1 MDSASRT
8 EFLEDVDDPPDPDVV
23 ETDPTKRYVRYKD
36 VLGRGSFKTVYKAFD
51 EVDGIEVAWCQVNI
65 DAVVRGCTPDLESA
79 LYDEVNI
86 LKVVHHKHII
96 KMYKSWVDD
105 DKKTINI
112 ITELFN
118 SGSVRQYR
126 IKHKKVDMKALKGWA
141 RQILLGLD
149 YLHSHSP
156 PIIHR
161 DVKCDNIFIN
171 GNHGEVKIGDLGLAT
186 VMEQASLHK
195 VLGTPEFMAPEIYNE
210 DYNELVD
217 IYSFGMCMLEMTTNE
232 FPYIECTNCAQVY
245 KKVVSGVMPASL
257 SKVKDLETKKF
268 IERCLGP
275 VAQRLPAKEL
285 LKDPFLQPK
294 DSAAAGYCYPKQVCA
309 GSVLTLHKKESPTA
323 QHMLPENRITITAV
337 ESHPVP
343 MVEVQRVRRGKE
355 FKLQGVKEDEK
366 SVSFKL
372 KVSNSEVKDVVD
384 FSFYLE
390 SDTAISVASEMFHQ
404 VKLADQTVLFIAE
417 LIDVSITRLVPDWK
431 PCVPINQLVVTH
443 HCAASIS
450 NPPPRVNSITV
461 AETPAVEKLDN
472 IKTRDD
478 IGGAKHKVAK
488 EDRYS
493 DAGTFSEESYIKSS
507 TDRCM
512 HADSGFMVYN
522 GCIQDVCARNR
533 ASNVSSVGNGED
545 NFELKDMSLEL
556 EMIELEYQQ
565 ALAEISKKRH
575 EAIMAVKNRL
585 FSQKKMVPAC

>member
-1 MDSASRT
+1 MDLTSRT

-36 VLGRGSFKTVYKAFD
+36 VLGRGAFKTVYKAFD

-79 LYDEVNI
+79 LYDEVNM

-105 DKKTINI
+105 GKKTLNI

-126 IKHKKVDMKALKGWA
+126 EKHKKVDMKALKGWA

-186 VMEQASLHK
+186 VMEQASLHS

-232 FPYIECTNCAQVY
+232 SPYIECTNCAQVY

-257 SKVKDLETKKF
+257 SKVKDLEMKKF

-294 DSAAAGYCYPKQVCA
+294 DSAAAGYCYPKQVSA
-309 GSVLTLHKKESPTA
+309 GSVLTLHEKESSTE
-323 QHMLPENRITITAV
+323 QHMLPENTITITAV

-372 KVSNSEVKDVVD
+372 KFLNSEVKDTVD

-390 SDTAISVASEMFHQ
+390 SDTAISVASEMFDE
-404 VKLADQTVLFIAE
+404 VKLADLTVLFVAE
-417 LIDVSITRLVPDWK
+417 LIDVSITRLIPDWK
-431 PCVPINQLVVTH
+431 PCVPIDQLVVTH
-443 HCAASIS
+443 ECAASLS
-450 NPPPRVNSITV
+450 NPDAGTFS
-461 AETPAVEKLDN
+461 
-472 IKTRDD
+472 
-478 IGGAKHKVAK
+478 

-493 DAGTFSEESYIKSS
+493 DAGTFSEKNHIKSS

-522 GCIQDVCARNR
+522 GSIQDVCARNR
-533 ASNVSSVGNGED
+533 ASNVSSVGKGED
-545 NFELKDMSLEL
+545 SFELKDMSLEL

-565 ALAEISKKRH
+565 ALEEISKKRH
-575 EAIMAVKNRL
+575 EAIMALKNRL

>member
-1 MDSASRT
+1 MDSTSRT

-36 VLGRGSFKTVYKAFD
+36 VLGRGAFKTVYKAFD

-79 LYDEVNI
+79 LYDEVNM

-105 DKKTINI
+105 EKKTINI

-126 IKHKKVDMKALKGWA
+126 EKHKKVDMKALKGWA

-186 VMEQASLHK
+186 VMEQASLHS
-195 VLGTPEFMAPEIYNE
+195 VLGTPQYMAPEIYNE

-232 FPYIECTNCAQVY
+232 SPYIECTNCAQVY

-257 SKVKDLETKKF
+257 SKVKDLEMKKF

-294 DSAAAGYCYPKQVCA
+294 DSAAAGYCQPKQVSA
-309 GSVLTLHKKESPTA
+309 GTVLTPHKKESSTE
-323 QHMLPENRITITAV
+323 QHMLPENRITTTAV

-372 KVSNSEVKDVVD
+372 KFLNAEVKDTVY

-390 SDTAISVASEMFHQ
+390 SDTAISVASEMFDE
-404 VKLADQTVLFIAE
+404 VKLADLTVLFVAE

-431 PCVPINQLVVTH
+431 PCVPIDQLVVTH
-443 HCAASIS
+443 ECAASLS
-450 NPPPRVNSITV
+450 NPDAGTFS
-461 AETPAVEKLDN
+461 
-472 IKTRDD
+472 
-478 IGGAKHKVAK
+478 

-493 DAGTFSEESYIKSS
+493 DAGTFSEENYIKSR
-507 TDRCM
+507 TGRFM
-512 HADSGFMVYN
+512 HADSGFMMYN
-522 GCIQDVCARNR
+522 GCIQDVCSRNR
-533 ASNVSSVGNGED
+533 ATNVSTVGNGED

-565 ALAEISKKRH
+565 ALEEISKKRH
-575 EAIMAVKNRL
+575 EAIMALKNRV
-585 FSQKKMVPAC
+585 FSQKKMVPAY